1 MGRVAR
7 TALRMVETQRAAY
20 PGRVLGSKEDQTVRR
35 TSRTLLVMV
44 VAAALLV
51 LAAVPALAAP
61 DTPAAAQP
69 GLHKAHCATMG
80 TPGHA
85 KVPVACS
92 MTPDM
97 CAGMP
102 AA

>member
-1 MGRVAR
+1 M
-7 TALRMVETQRAAY
+7 
-20 PGRVLGSKEDQTVRR
+20 RR

-44 VAAALLV
+44 VAAAFLALV
-51 LAAVPALAAP
+51 AVPALAAP

-69 GLHKAHCATMG
+69 GLHRAHCATMG

-85 KVPVACS
+85 QVPFACP
-92 MTPDM
+92 MTPDT